1 MQTRSQQYSQIVYGH
16 ILELKEA
23 IDNATTEEEK
33 SKKEKLAKQ
42 YGSLCHNFPLM
53 VLKNGLSQ
61 AVAFVWTKSNNQPD
75 KAHTAFLKHIAS
87 LLDFDENDLSSF
99 QQDINGAE
107 LMEYQRHTRKVL
119 AASIWYKRFGE
130 SLLGVKAGEDS
141 EEEEN
146 ERA

>member
-23 IDNATTEEEK
+23 IDNAANEEEK

-53 VLKNGLSQ
+53 VLRSGLSQ

-75 KAHTAFLKHIAS
+75 KAQTAFLKHIAS
-87 LLDFDENDLSSF
+87 LLDIDEDDLSSF
-99 QQDINGAE
+99 QREINGAE
-107 LMEYQRHTRKVL
+107 LMDYQRHTRKVL
-119 AASIWYKRFGE
+119 AASIWYKRFAE
-130 SLLGVKAGEDS
+130 SLLGVKAEDS
-141 EEEEN
+141 KEGGE
-146 ERA
+146 